1 MQSNLHV
8 IQTVWNTP
16 TFGNKHTLPYGHV
29 LVSDGIDIRKCE
41 IKYEGSYR
49 YITFKRKRYGLVN
62 KGTLYMPNLVIVDYE
77 L

>member
-41 IKYEGSYR
+41 IKYEGSYS
-49 YITFKRKRYGLVN
+49 
-62 KGTLYMPNLVIVDYE
+62 
-77 L
+77 

>member
-16 TFGNKHTLPYGHV
+16 AFANKHALPYGHV
-29 LVSDGIDIRKCE
+29 LVSDGKDIRKCE

-62 KGTLYMPNLVIVDYE
+62 KGTLYMPNLVVVDYK